1 MNESTFLKL
10 VLCGDGAVG
19 KTTLLYRYIRGQ
31 FHSDTKMTLGVD
43 FMLKEVK
50 KGNHELS
57 LQIWDFAGQEHFRH
71 LLQRYALGAQGA
83 IIMFDLTR
91 INTLKNL
98 DEWVSIC
105 RKFGP
110 ELPIVLL
117 GGKLDLVENVKV
129 EDDYVLGLKE
139 KFNFIDYIKISSKTG
154 ENISVAFDILL
165 DEILKTEI
173 L

>member
-1 MNESTFLKL
+1 MKILIA
-10 VLCGDGAVG
+10 GDGAVG

-43 FMLKEVK
+43 FMLKEIK
-50 KGNHELS
+50 KENFDLT

-91 INTLKNL
+91 VSTLDNL
-98 DEWVSIC
+98 AEWEQIC

-110 ELPIVLL
+110 DLPIVLL
-117 GGKLDLVENVKV
+117 GGKADLVEDANIH
-129 EDDYVLGLKE
+129 DDYASELTE
-139 KFNFIDYIKISSKTG
+139 KFNFLDYIKSSSKTG
-154 ENISVAFDILL
+154 ENVAIGFDILL
-165 DEILKTEI
+165 DEILKQE
-173 L
+173 LL